1 MPTTETPTL
10 APLRR
15 DLDFRRVFAA
25 SAAGKLGT
33 QVSFLAVPLVA
44 VSFLSATPGQVGVLG
59 ALANAAWLLI
69 GLPAGAWVDRMRRR
83 PVMIAADLV
92 RALLLISVPVAWWA
106 GALTLTQLYAVVF
119 AVGVA
124 TVFSEVAGQSLI
136 PTLVGRDRVT
146 EANAALVGL
155 DSVLTVGGRS
165 GAGALIGVIGAPL
178 AVIVDAC
185 GYLFSALFLS
195 RVRAPEPVAAPVRRS
210 LLAEIRE
217 GVVLIW
223 RNPVLRPIAIAG
235 TGNNI
240 AAIIVITMLP
250 VRFVGELH
258 VSELLLGVF
267 FALGGLG
274 TFAGAA
280 LTSRLVARLG
290 RRRMLILP
298 HLIGVPFALLVPLA
312 DAGTWLWV
320 AAAGWLIGSA
330 RFGVTNVI
338 GVSYRQQATP
348 DHLLGRMNAT
358 MRFLF
363 TGALAVGA
371 LLAGVLG
378 DRFGVVP
385 ALWTGTL
392 LAALAWLPVLAIPK
406 SDG

>member
-1 MPTTETPTL
+1 MTTALTPHP

-15 DLDFRRVFAA
+15 HADFRRVFAA

-44 VSFLSATPGQVGVLG
+44 VSVLSATPGQVGVLG

-83 PVMIAADLV
+83 PVMLAADLT
-92 RALLLISVPVAWWA
+92 RAALLLSVPVAWWA
-106 GALTLTQLYAVVF
+106 GVLTLAQLCAVVF

-136 PTLVGRDRVT
+136 PALVGRERVT

-178 AVIVDAC
+178 AVIVDAA
-185 GYLFSALFLS
+185 GYLVSALLLS
-195 RVRAPEPVAAPVRRS
+195 RVRAPEPPAATARRS
-210 LLAEIRE
+210 LFAEIRE
-217 GVVLIW
+217 GVALIR

-250 VRFVGELH
+250 VRFVGELR
-258 VSELLLGVF
+258 VSELRLGLF
-267 FALGGLG
+267 FAIGGLG
-274 TFAGAA
+274 TFIGATLA
-280 LTSRLVARLG
+280 SRLVARLG
-290 RRRMLILP
+290 RRRTLIVP
-298 HLIGVPFALLVPLA
+298 HLAGVPFALLVPLA
-312 DAGTWLWV
+312 DAGPWLWI

-378 DRFGVVP
+378 DQVGVQ
-385 ALWTGTL
+385 ATLWIGSL
-392 LAALAWLPVLAIPK
+392 LAAVAWLPVLAIPR

>member
-1 MPTTETPTL
+1 MTTTL
-10 APLRR
+10 PPLR
-15 DLDFRRVFAA
+15 LTPSFRNLFTA
-25 SAAGKLGT
+25 SAASKLGA
-33 QVSFLAVPLVA
+33 QVSLLALPLTA
-44 VSFLSATPGQVGVLG
+44 VSALGATPGQVGVLA

-69 GLPAGAWVDRMRRR
+69 GLPAGAWVDRTRKR

-92 RALLLISVPVAWWA
+92 RSALLLSVPIAWWA
-106 GALTLTQLYAVVF
+106 GALTLLQLYAVVF

-124 TVFSEVAGQSLI
+124 TVFSDVAGQSLI
-136 PTLVGRDRVT
+136 PALVGRDRLT

-155 DSVLTVGGRS
+155 DSVLTIGGRS
-165 GAGALIGVIGAPL
+165 GAGALVGLIGAPF
-178 AVIVDAC
+178 AVIVD
-185 GYLFSALFLS
+185 GLGFLVSALFLS
-195 RVRAPEPVAAPVRRS
+195 KITAPESTTTSKRA
-210 LLAEIRE
+210 LFKEIRE
-217 GVVLIW
+217 GVALI
-223 RNPVLRPIAIAG
+223 RQNPVLRAIAISG

-250 VRFVGELH
+250 VRFVTELH
-258 VSELLLGVF
+258 VPELLLGVF

-280 LTSRLVARLG
+280 LSSRLVARFG

-298 HLIGVPFALLVPLA
+298 QLLVIPFTLLVPLA
-312 DAGTWLWV
+312 DAGVWLWI
-320 AAAGWLIGSA
+320 AAAGWLVGNT

-363 TGALAVGA
+363 TGALAIGA

-378 DRFGVVP
+378 DTIGVE
-385 ALWTGTL
+385 ATLWTGTL
-392 LAALAWLPVLAIPK
+392 LAAVTWIPILAVPR
-406 SDG
+406 SDA